1 MAKKVS
7 KATKINVALLREI
20 GTSTDPRVTQADG
33 VPLVNAGLIEVNT
46 ADIVDNKAAAR
57 LTDAGKQY
65 LNNVD
70 SPNNQESAS
79 KPMFGIISAK
89 VEVPKSNRGNRK
101 GAGAPTQYPFADMEV
116 GQTFFVPD

>member
-1 MAKKVS
+1 MAKKAS
-7 KATKINVALLREI
+7 KATEINVALLREI
-20 GTSTDPRVTQADG
+20 ANGNEQFPVSQADG
-33 VPLVNAGLIEVNT
+33 LPLVNAGLIQVDTERVT
-46 ADIVDNKAAAR
+46 ADGKAPSR

-89 VEVPKSNRGNRK
+89 VAVPKSNRGNRK
-101 GAGAPTQYPFADMEV
+101 GAGAPTQYPFADMAV
-116 GQTFFVPD
+116 GQT